1 MQQRPADPPAWGIL
15 KTVVK
20 PPRLLRPAARSLL
33 APRFPDARSSQEE
46 ASCQQPAE
54 GSSPQLS
61 GSPHDVALVRQW
73 PAALVRRP
81 PGCSDV
87 QADAGTVLDRGRR
100 RARDDDGGHRRGAG
114 PADDAAARRAPGA
127 DQARQARA
135 AGLRHGQDRFHGLRL
150 GQADRGDRPLAAA
163 GPASCR
169 RGAQG
174 PRAHR
179 PGCLLR
185 DRVLTAGS
193 QSRRKADESSAHQRH
208 GVAGSLP
215 MTREGSAA
223 GISVHD
229 VRRALSELGKLRFGE
244 MRVEDAMHQIVQT
257 THTIFAVDGAGLML
271 ADAEHNLRNAAVSDD
286 RMRYLEELQIRH
298 QEGPCITAFE
308 DKELVSAHDLTLD
321 LRWPAF
327 SAAAVAQRV
336 RAVLASPI
344 PYNQDAVGVVAV
356 MSEDSHPW
364 APEAELALL
373 AFTDLAA
380 LLIASM
386 LLGEQQTELA
396 GQLQAALNSRAVIE
410 QAKVVLI
417 GRHGI
422 TARAAYEQLRAR
434 ARSQR
439 RKLAGV
445 AAEIVRGAVR
455 DG

>member
-1 MQQRPADPPAWGIL
+1 
-15 KTVVK
+15 
-20 PPRLLRPAARSLL
+20 
-33 APRFPDARSSQEE
+33 
-46 ASCQQPAE
+46 
-54 GSSPQLS
+54 
-61 GSPHDVALVRQW
+61 
-73 PAALVRRP
+73 
-81 PGCSDV
+81 
-87 QADAGTVLDRGRR
+87 
-100 RARDDDGGHRRGAG
+100 
-114 PADDAAARRAPGA
+114 
-127 DQARQARA
+127 
-135 AGLRHGQDRFHGLRL
+135 
-150 GQADRGDRPLAAA
+150 
-163 GPASCR
+163 
-169 RGAQG
+169 
-174 PRAHR
+174 
-179 PGCLLR
+179 
-185 DRVLTAGS
+185 
-193 QSRRKADESSAHQRH
+193 
-208 GVAGSLP
+208 

-410 QAKVVLI
+410 QAKGVLI